1 MTDEEK
7 QWQILRAV
15 MLENLTAPTHSLDD
29 DYPDQLVAM
38 FGGWHCCAIMVWRE
52 CDSYAA

>member
-7 QWQILRAV
+7 QWHILRAV

-29 DYPDQLVAM
+29 DYPDQMVAM
-38 FGGWHCCAIMVWRE
+38 FGGWHCCAVMVWRE
-52 CDSYAA
+52 W